1 MSKKVLKRGSAEE
14 RWYYTTKEGLDSVD
28 IDDDFDWRRGMEL
41 LFEDA
46 PEVNWEHCSMED
58 FQALRDA
65 GVITKEECDIA
76 CDIGATMIAHKF
88 CSSQAKTSW
97 YDPILYLLF
106 CNGWVSAFLWFMI
119 IYAVFSTICASIY

>member
-1 MSKKVLKRGSAEE
+1 MNKKAPKRGSAEE

-76 CDIGATMIAHKF
+76 CEIGATMMAHKF
-88 CSSQAKTSW
+88 CSAQAKTSLS
-97 YDPILYLLF
+97 DKIAYLLF
-106 CNGWVSAFLWFMI
+106 GGGYSVYIWLMI
-119 IYAVFSTICASIY
+119 AAVISGIYRGLCG

>member
-1 MSKKVLKRGSAEE
+1 MKKKAPKRGSAEE
-14 RWYYTTKEGLDSVD
+14 RWYYTTKEGLASVD

-76 CDIGATMIAHKF
+76 CEIGATMIAHKF
-88 CSSQAKTSW
+88 CSAQVKTSLSEK
-97 YDPILYLLF
+97 IAYLLF
-106 CNGWVSAFLWFMI
+106 GDGYSVYIWLI
-119 IYAVFSTICASIY
+119 IAAVISGIYKGLCG

>member
-1 MSKKVLKRGSAEE
+1 MKKKAPKRGSAEE

-76 CDIGATMIAHKF
+76 CEIGATMIAHKF
-88 CSSQAKTSW
+88 CSAQVKTSLFEK
-97 YDPILYLLF
+97 IAYLLF
-106 CNGWVSAFLWFMI
+106 GDGYSVYIWLI
-119 IYAVFSTICASIY
+119 IAAVISGIYKGLCG